1 MTPLMGILYRM
12 FHLKILFLVMI
23 AIFEL
28 GSLVAATAQSSAI
41 LIVGRAI
48 SGVGS
53 SGIITGATTMTAATV
68 PLSKRTFIIGIS
80 MGCLAVGQT
89 LGPLIGGLLTT
100 YVSWRWCFYM
110 YVPSTHAPPFVLVSK
125 VCKSASASHQHGL
138 TFFPFQA
145 TFPLVAPSYS
155 SLAS

>member
-23 AIFEL
+23 VIFEL
-28 GSLVAATAQSSAI
+28 GSLVAATARSSAI

-80 MGCLAVGQT
+80 MGCLAIGQT

-110 YVPSTHAPPFVLVSK
+110 
-125 VCKSASASHQHGL
+125 
-138 TFFPFQA
+138 
-145 TFPLVAPSYS
+145 
-155 SLAS
+155 